1 MRHLLGILALI
12 LAVGVTRVDVRA
24 AGAITDVRV
33 DNQFPEKLIF
43 HATVAA
49 DSDLTRVEFHYTPL
63 PDGTDATGV
72 VEFSPG
78 KTASVEFELK
88 VNDPPRSY
96 FPAGTTIRYSWVAED
111 SDGNTFN
118 SQPVDFLFLDN
129 RFEWT
134 PIQTERLTLYYH
146 SGSESYANELAQ
158 IGSDGLRNTGSLLNV
173 TVPFPVR
180 VFLYSDPE
188 EMRPALQTRSASF
201 SELVTTGGVR
211 VSSDTVFVAKGFDD
225 TADTLRHE
233 LAHVV
238 TKVAGEGAFG
248 DLPAWLDEGTA
259 VYSQSEPG
267 SGYSSA
273 IEDAIASQ
281 NPLSLKAM
289 EAASDVP
296 GEVNLFYGQSW
307 STVQYLIDFHSPQR
321 FAALF
326 AEFKKGATVDDALK
340 TVYGFD
346 VTGLENEWRT
356 HYGMPA
362 RGEATPTPTGSA
374 TQSPIVTL
382 TPFTGGS
389 NTPSPAQTTA
399 AGTTTAVATAAT
411 DDSSS
416 SGVLVALAAAGAGV
430 ILLLVVVGLFMRN
443 RRTGS

>member
-1 MRHLLGILALI
+1 MRHLFAIFALI
-12 LAVGVTRVDVRA
+12 LAIGAVKADVFA

-33 DNQFPEKLIF
+33 DNQFPEKLVF
-43 HATVAA
+43 HATISA

-63 PDGTDATGV
+63 PDGTDATSAV
-72 VEFSPG
+72 TFSAG
-78 KTASVEFELK
+78 KTASVQFELK

-96 FPAGTTIRYSWVAED
+96 FPAGTTIRYSWLAED
-111 SDGNTFN
+111 SDGNVVN
-118 SQPVDFLFLDN
+118 SEPVDFLFLDN

-158 IGSDGLRNTGSLLNV
+158 IGNDALGNTGSLLNV
-173 TVPFPVR
+173 TVPYAVR
-180 VFLYSDPE
+180 VFLYSDPD
-188 EMRPALQTRSASF
+188 EMKPALQSRSASF
-201 SELVTTGGVR
+201 EDLVVTGGVR
-211 VSSDTVFVAKGFDD
+211 VASDTVFVAKGFDD

-273 IEDAIASQ
+273 LESAID
-281 NPLSLKAM
+281 NKDPLSLKAM

-321 FAALF
+321 FAQLF
-326 AEFKKGATVDDALK
+326 AEFKKGATTDDALK
-340 TVYGFD
+340 AVYGFD
-346 VTGLENEWRT
+346 VVGLENEWRA
-356 HYGMPA
+356 HYGIPA
-362 RGEATPTPTGSA
+362 RGDATPVPTGSA

-389 NTPSPAQTTA
+389 NTPSPAQTTTGA
-399 AGTTTAVATAAT
+399 TPTPSSSTAS

-416 SGVLVALAAAGAGV
+416 GGTLVALAAAGAGV

-443 RRTGS
+443 RRPGS